1 MRTKYIKA
9 TTVIQKLFGFDEL
22 TGFILYM
29 HNYITLIKE
38 TLNSPFYTS
47 CYITPKVEPI
57 IVAHV
62 EVCIASLH
70 TCYFILNKT
79 VVMFLIFRIDIANK
93 NPCPL
98 RYTLW
103 LVAQPSA
110 EKKCNVGIMA
120 SPTE

>member
-1 MRTKYIKA
+1 VRTKYINA

-22 TGFILYM
+22 TGFILYL
-29 HNYITLIKE
+29 HIILIKE
-38 TLNSPFYTS
+38 TLTPPLYTS
-47 CYITPKVEPI
+47 SYISPKVEHSI
-57 IVAHV
+57 LAHV

-70 TCYFILNKT
+70 SCYFILNKT

-103 LVAQPSA
+103 LVA
-110 EKKCNVGIMA
+110 
-120 SPTE
+120 